1 MESEDCVTQ
10 GQGPEM
16 TVSSLGRARFTVP
29 RGQRLRMAKPVRA
42 GMGERAGGLAGR
54 WLSRDRDQRQPKWE
68 LEPVED
74 PECRHQPIEE
84 ASAAQPPQPEQS
96 NIDQPAERAHRIAAA
111 DPLDGKAARL
121 QFAPELSLGVATVM
135 ADVAVERAEEAW
147 VARHE
152 ERERPAW
159 LEERIHGLQGPLVI
173 GDVLEDV
180 DTDRRIE
187 TVTAECLDRLGEIMP
202 ADDDV
207 GTILEPVARFVNVV
221 VDHVDPDDQLAI
233 NHEAGDGARATTD
246 LEDTLAQAVAD
257 PIVDP
262 AVVSV
267 GAFHDFEGRGSG
279 CQVHVASLQMET
291 PPSWLGVAPVRQ
303 VKEAIIRSR

>member
-42 GMGERAGGLAGR
+42 GMGERAGGSPGR

-68 LEPVED
+68 LEPVDD

-84 ASAAQPPQPEQS
+84 TGAAQPPQPEQS
-96 NIDQPAERAHRIAAA
+96 HVDQPAERAHRIAAA

-121 QFAPELSLGVATVM
+121 QFAPELGLGGATGM
-135 ADVAVERAEEAW
+135 A
-147 VARHE
+147 
-152 ERERPAW
+152 
-159 LEERIHGLQGPLVI
+159 
-173 GDVLEDV
+173 
-180 DTDRRIE
+180 
-187 TVTAECLDRLGEIMP
+187 
-202 ADDDV
+202 
-207 GTILEPVARFVNVV
+207 
-221 VDHVDPDDQLAI
+221 
-233 NHEAGDGARATTD
+233 D
-246 LEDTLAQAVAD
+246 LEDTLAQALAD

-267 GAFHDFEGRGSG
+267 GAFHDFEGRGPG

-291 PPSWLGVAPVRQ
+291 PPSWRGVAPVSH
-303 VKEAIIRSR
+303 VKKAIIRSR

>member
-1 MESEDCVTQ
+1 MESEGCVAQ

-42 GMGERAGGLAGR
+42 GMGERAGGLAGC

-68 LEPVED
+68 LEPVDD

-84 ASAAQPPQPEQS
+84 AGAAQPPQPEQS
-96 NIDQPAERAHRIAAA
+96 NVDQPAERAHRIAAA

-121 QFAPELSLGVATVM
+121 QFAPELGLGVATVM

-159 LEERIHGLQGPLVI
+159 LEERIHSLQCPLVI

-187 TVTAECLDRLGEIMP
+187 TVTAEWLDRLGQSMP
-202 ADDDV
+202 AADDG
-207 GTILEPVARFVNVV
+207 GTILDPAAGCVNGV
-221 VDHVDPDDQLAI
+221 VDHLSPDAHLAT
-233 NHEAGDGARATTD
+233 NRDAGEGARAT
-246 LEDTLAQAVAD
+246 AA
-257 PIVDP
+257 P
-262 AVVSV
+262 
-267 GAFHDFEGRGSG
+267 GGR
-279 CQVHVASLQMET
+279 
-291 PPSWLGVAPVRQ
+291 PPQ
-303 VKEAIIRSR
+303 